1 MCISHQF
8 DVVAAIFL
16 TQAYL
21 DSLTPTITKLMH
33 SMTPSLS
40 WQRTPATDRREQ
52 LYTKHT
58 CPQDCLRRY
67 NNKQVNKVLRGE
79 NNARPLA
86 DLGVGIDRRVKPA
99 NQKFVVFRC
108 VVVCNRFCHC
118 AMKNGDKTADFM
130 MQRCIQGVGPATGDR
145 GFKPQPLQCR
155 VQPRTS
161 CSHTLSSA
169 SEVTTLWRYI
179 NQFKYK
185 KYIMREK

>member
-108 VVVCNRFCHC
+108 VVVCNR
-118 AMKNGDKTADFM
+118 DF
-130 MQRCIQGVGPATGDR
+130 
-145 GFKPQPLQCR
+145 
-155 VQPRTS
+155 
-161 CSHTLSSA
+161 
-169 SEVTTLWRYI
+169 VTVR
-179 NQFKYK
+179 
-185 KYIMREK
+185 